1 MNFKSF
7 KLVVLN
13 QLLGTGRT
21 AKAQLQTQSP
31 FIKIL
36 SKAETGT
43 VLKAESKPE
52 MQIQIQ
58 KGCKRKTVKTS

>member
-7 KLVVLN
+7 KLLVLN
-13 QLLGTGRT
+13 QLLGMGRT

-36 SKAETGT
+36 SKAET
-43 VLKAESKPE
+43 VAVFKS
-52 MQIQIQ
+52 
-58 KGCKRKTVKTS
+58 RKQTWSVSADTKKM

>member
-7 KLVVLN
+7 KLLVLN

-21 AKAQLQTQSP
+21 AKAQLQTQSA

-36 SKAETGT
+36 SKAETVT

-52 MQIQIQ
+52 M
-58 KGCKRKTVKTS
+58 

>member
-7 KLVVLN
+7 KLLVLN
-13 QLLGTGRT
+13 QLLGMGRT

-36 SKAETGT
+36 SKAET
-43 VLKAESKPE
+43 VAVFKS
-52 MQIQIQ
+52 
-58 KGCKRKTVKTS
+58 RKQT